1 MFKTGKLKE
10 AERALRRAYKRNPLV
25 IDYLLKSKTIKE
37 IKGAVKPGSP
47 EEAMKYAK
55 LGLEVWS
62 DLEMIKW
69 LKSMKMDFEILNF

>member
-1 MFKTGKLKE
+1 
-10 AERALRRAYKRNPLV
+10 
-25 IDYLLKSKTIKE
+25 
-37 IKGAVKPGSP
+37 
-47 EEAMKYAK
+47 MKYAK